1 VTAVGARESKRMSGI
16 IGRKL
21 GMTRVFAEDGTAVP
35 VTVVEV
41 GPCVVTR
48 VRTTDR
54 DGYEAVQ
61 LGFEKT
67 RTTRVTKPVAGQFA
81 SVGLAPRREL
91 REFRV
96 DDASGYEIGQEV
108 KADMFE
114 AGETVDVVGWS
125 KGRGFQG
132 NVRRH
137 NKSVGRRTHG
147 NRNHRKPGSIGQSAT
162 PARVWKGRKL
172 PGQMG
177 GGRVTMKRL
186 SVVEVDADKSLI
198 LIKGAVPGAA
208 NGLVLIRKTS
218 AAGK

>member
-1 VTAVGARESKRMSGI
+1 MSGI

-35 VTVVEV
+35 VTVVEA
-41 GPCVVTR
+41 GPCVVTGI
-48 VRTTDR
+48 RTDENH
-54 DGYEAVQ
+54 GYNAVQ
-61 LGFEKT
+61 VGFEKARRKT
-67 RTTRVTKPVAGQFA
+67 LTKPVTGQYDA
-81 SVGLAPRREL
+81 VKLAPRKVL

-96 DDASGYEIGQEV
+96 EDPQSYEIGQQV
-108 KADMFE
+108 TVDIFE
-114 AGETVDVVGWS
+114 PGETVQVAGWS

-147 NRNHRKPGSIGQSAT
+147 NKCRRAPGSIGQSAS

-172 PGQMG
+172 PGRMG
-177 GGRVTMKRL
+177 GGRVTLRSL
-186 SVVEVDADKSLI
+186 SVVEVDAVKGLL

-208 NGLVLIRKTS
+208 NGLVLISKRGES
-218 AAGK
+218 GK

>member
-1 VTAVGARESKRMSGI
+1 MTGI

-21 GMTRVFAEDGTAVP
+21 GMTRIFADDGTAVP
-35 VTVVEV
+35 VTVVEA

-48 VRTTDR
+48 GRTTNR

-67 RTTRVTKPVAGQFA
+67 RTAKVTKPVAGQFSSA
-81 SVGLAPRREL
+81 RLAPRKQL
-91 REFRV
+91 KEFRV
-96 DDASGYEIGQEV
+96 ADASGYEIGQEV
-108 KADMFE
+108 KADIFE
-114 AGETVDVVGWS
+114 AGETVDVTGWS

-147 NRNHRKPGSIGQSAT
+147 NKCRRAPGSIGQSAS
-162 PARVWKGRKL
+162 PAKVWKGRKL

-177 GGRVTMKRL
+177 GQQVTMKRL
-186 SVVEVDADKSLI
+186 SVVEVDSDTSLI
-198 LIKGAVPGAA
+198 LIRGAVPGAN
-208 NGLVLIRKTS
+208 NGLVLIKKIGG
-218 AAGK
+218 AGK

>member
-1 VTAVGARESKRMSGI
+1 
-16 IGRKL
+16 
-21 GMTRVFAEDGTAVP
+21 MTRVFGEDGMAVP
-35 VTVVEV
+35 VTVIEA

-48 VRTTDR
+48 IRTAER

-61 LGFEKT
+61 LGFEKA
-67 RTTRVTKPVAGQFA
+67 RRKSLTKPEAGQFD
-81 SVGLAPRREL
+81 SVKIAPRKEL

-96 DDASGYEIGQEV
+96 ADPSSYEIGQEV
-108 KADMFE
+108 TVDIFE
-114 AGETVDVVGWS
+114 PGEIVDVVGWS
-125 KGRGFQG
+125 KGKGFQG

-147 NRNHRKPGSIGQSAT
+147 NTNRRAPGSIGQSAS

-177 GGRVTMKRL
+177 NQRVTMKRL
-186 SVVEVDADKSLI
+186 SVVEVDAGKSLL
-198 LIKGAVPGAA
+198 LIRGAVPGSN
-208 NGLVLIRKTS
+208 NGLVLIRKAG

>member
-1 VTAVGARESKRMSGI
+1 MTGI

-21 GMTRVFAEDGTAVP
+21 GMTRVFTESGAALP
-35 VTVVEV
+35 VTVVEA

-48 VRTTDR
+48 VRTKER

-67 RTTRVTKPVAGQFA
+67 RRKTLTKPVVGQFE
-81 SVGLAPRREL
+81 SQKLAPRKEL

-96 DDASGYEIGQEV
+96 SDPASYEIGQEV
-108 KADMFE
+108 TVGVFE
-114 AGETVDVVGWS
+114 PGEVVDVTGWS

-132 NVRRH
+132 NVKRH

-147 NRNHRKPGSIGQSAT
+147 NKCRRAPGSIGQSAT

-177 GGRVTMKRL
+177 GQRVTMKRL
-186 SVVEVDADKSLI
+186 SVVEVDADKSLL
-198 LIKGAVPGAA
+198 LIRGAVPGGN
-208 NGLVLIRKTS
+208 NGLVLIRKTGDT
-218 AAGK
+218 GK